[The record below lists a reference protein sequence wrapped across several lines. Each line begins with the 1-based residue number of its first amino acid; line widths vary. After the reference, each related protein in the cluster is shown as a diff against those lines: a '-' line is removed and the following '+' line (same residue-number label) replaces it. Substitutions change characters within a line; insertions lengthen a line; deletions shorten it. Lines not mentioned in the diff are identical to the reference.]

1 MSLEEF
7 YDRVNQIVF
16 NHLISEDGAIVDEG
30 ENNIKMENYGNV
42 RYNYINSND
51 FGERNLAEQDQ
62 LIFLNEVMI
71 LMKDLTNYAELYGEF
86 NKPIEVEDSNGE
98 DEVFTCPTCNKV
110 SIHHEPCYC
119 NSWTHEKPEN
129 TVSNFDS
136 VMNDMDDMAI
146 N

>member
-1 MSLEEF
+1 MDLEEF
-7 YDRVNQIVF
+7 YDRINQIIF
-16 NHLISEDGAIVDEG
+16 NHLISEDGAIIDEG

-86 NKPIEVEDSNGE
+86 SKSIEVEDSNGE
-98 DEVFTCPTCNKV
+98 DEVFTCPNCNKV
-110 SIHHEPCYC
+110 SIHHEPCHC
-119 NSWTHEKPEN
+119 NSWTQEPA
-129 TVSNFDS
+129 VSNFES
-136 VMNDMDDMAI
+136 VVNDMDDMAI